1 MLWGGR
7 FSKSLNQKALEF
19 SSSLSFDVALIEEDL
34 DVSIAHSAM
43 LAEIGILTKEEAQQ
57 IHSGLEIIRSEF
69 LNDTWKP
76 DPAAHEDIHSAIESR
91 LKELI
96 GDTAGKLHAGRSRND
111 QVAADLRLWTKKHT
125 LQLKKTITELQQQL
139 IKTAEEHTGTIIPGY
154 THLQRAQPI
163 TFAFHLLAYVEML
176 ERDKQ
181 RLQFVLDEADVS
193 PLGCGALAGSTL
205 PLDRNATAQK
215 LGFAKN
221 AANALDAISD
231 RDFVLDFL
239 NACSVGMMHL
249 SRLSEEIILWTSSE
263 WKFIRLSDEV
273 TTGSSLMPQKKNSD
287 LAELIR
293 GKSGRVFGNGFGF
306 LSTMKSLPLSYN
318 RDFQEDKEP
327 LFDSV
332 YTYGTSL
339 EVMRL
344 MFIGMEVNAERFT
357 EELNGDFSLATDLAD
372 WLVQK
377 GIPFREAHHL
387 VGEVVKLAETKN
399 SKLNQL
405 TIDELKNISPLF
417 DESVPELFDISK
429 ALARKKTFGS
439 PNPDLVKEQI
449 NFWKEKLNQP

>member
-1 MLWGGR
+1 
-7 FSKSLNQKALEF
+7 
-19 SSSLSFDVALIEEDL
+19 
-34 DVSIAHSAM
+34 
-43 LAEIGILTKEEAQQ
+43 
-57 IHSGLEIIRSEF
+57 
-69 LNDTWKP
+69 
-76 DPAAHEDIHSAIESR
+76 
-91 LKELI
+91 
-96 GDTAGKLHAGRSRND
+96 
-111 QVAADLRLWTKKHT
+111 
-125 LQLKKTITELQQQL
+125 
-139 IKTAEEHTGTIIPGY
+139 
-154 THLQRAQPI
+154 
-163 TFAFHLLAYVEML
+163 
-176 ERDKQ
+176 
-181 RLQFVLDEADVS
+181 
-193 PLGCGALAGSTL
+193 
-205 PLDRNATAQK
+205 
-215 LGFAKN
+215 
-221 AANALDAISD
+221 
-231 RDFVLDFL
+231 
-239 NACSVGMMHL
+239 
-249 SRLSEEIILWTSSE
+249 
-263 WKFIRLSDEV
+263 
-273 TTGSSLMPQKKNSD
+273 
-287 LAELIR
+287 
-293 GKSGRVFGNGFGF
+293 VFGNGFGF